1 MFILPKKWMMGIED
15 FWGMAGEW
23 PLYFLVTLMVTCM
36 VTYGG

>member
-23 PLYFLVTLMVTCM
+23 LGNGPCIFW
-36 VTYGG
+36 